1 MLYLNLFIIFFY
13 MSNTFD
19 LDFFIGPENPY
30 QCIKRSIN
38 CQNLK
43 NYFFKNCIKKEP
55 CINEALNFSLWGIEI
70 SSAEEKKF
78 FLKILRF
85 FRHLNLPL
93 SFFLSLANQIFIVI
107 TSGEPRATHLWYSLP
122 NELFKESP
130 TLFYH
135 FAHFDLLISHVT
147 VIYDVNFMFFQ
158 TVSFGYFLSTLDFI
172 DLYKILKNS
181 TGPVLE
187 YFIKGISLWAM
198 APSDLLLLEDEFK
211 KRGITQN
218 LPKAHKFQKRS

>member
-1 MLYLNLFIIFFY
+1 

-85 FRHLNLPL
+85 FRYLNLPS
-93 SFFLSLANQIFIVI
+93 SFFLSLANQMFIVI

-122 NELFKESP
+122 NELFEESP

-135 FAHFDLLISHVT
+135 FAHFELLISRIS
-147 VIYDVNFMFFQ
+147 VIYDANFMFFQ
-158 TVSFGYFLSTLDFI
+158 TITFGSFLSNLDFI

-181 TGPVLE
+181 SGPVLD
-187 YFIKGISLWAM
+187 YCIKGISLRAT
-198 APSDLLLLEDEFK
+198 APSDLLLLEEEFT
-211 KRGITQN
+211 KRGISHEV
-218 LPKAHKFQKRS
+218 PKPHKIRKTR